1 MAFTKQFKKTVTK
14 STKDILTNKYVLYL
28 ATFFAF
34 GSVLTYLGS
43 GNYIGLALFCLIGYL
58 TSYFTKNMVI
68 ILLVAMIASS
78 FIHISR
84 KTVEGM
90 SNKKKKKNKNK
101 KNVKEGVAAMSD
113 DDDVGGDKP
122 AEISDEE
129 NSNNSTSGKPRSS
142 NSSTINHQKT
152 TEETYKNLHKILGSE
167 NFKAMTSDTKE
178 LLKRQNELTES
189 LKNMTPLI
197 ESAQG
202 MLEGFDMKQLN
213 KMMGS
218 FDIESFTKK
227 MKQ

>member
-68 ILLVAMIASS
+68 ILAVAMIASS
-78 FIHISR
+78 FIHVSR

-90 SNKKKKKNKNK
+90 SNKKKKKK
-101 KNVKEGVAAMSD
+101 KVKEGVEGIND
-113 DDDVGGDKP
+113 DDNVGGDKP
-122 AEISDEE
+122 ADISDEE
-129 NSNNSTSGKPRSS
+129 NSNNSSKVKAKKSP
-142 NSSTINHQKT
+142 TINHQKT
-152 TEETYKNLHKILGSE
+152 TEETYENLHKILGSE
-167 NFKAMTSDTKE
+167 NFKAMTSDTKQ
-178 LLKRQNELTES
+178 LLKQQNELTES
-189 LKNMTPLI
+189 LKNMAPLI

-202 MLEGFDMKQLN
+202 MLKDFDIKQLN
-213 KMMGS
+213 KMVNS
-218 FDIESFTKK
+218 FDIESLTKK
-227 MKQ
+227 MSIKQ